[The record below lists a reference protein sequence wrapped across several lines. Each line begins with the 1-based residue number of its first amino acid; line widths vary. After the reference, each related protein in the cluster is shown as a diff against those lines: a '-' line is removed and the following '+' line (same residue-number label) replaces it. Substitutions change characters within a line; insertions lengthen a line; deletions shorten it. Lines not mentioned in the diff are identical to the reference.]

1 MGDGSGVELPLRE
14 ASSSIGGPVLNG
26 ALHSSHHREDST
38 YTTTASASTSTSA
51 TQRTEL
57 ASPRLPNG
65 TNGLGIRSLGNSA
78 SRSTSPIAVAPS
90 GRHHGALGQ
99 SNTQRLSN
107 ASTAQVPVSTFGT
120 PGMQL
125 PLSHPPSGIQGIA
138 ISTHG
143 IPSSRKVSPIAT
155 TTQGSRKGIATSA
168 AQASTPIADPQKS
181 TSFGTNPTMVSSG
194 IQLKAND
201 ISSSHSARTLPT
213 IANPVGT
220 AAQVSTPSTIS
231 SQRPQMSTP
240 YLAHDSNSVGCS
252 TFGNLSSRNV
262 SPIATTTRVSCGGI
276 AVTPSQT
283 SASIV
288 QAQRTMSASPYSPMV
303 SSGIQLD
310 SNGISS
316 PPGVSPIAITS
327 HTFSP
332 VLSTS
337 STPTTSGLSVMGN
350 RTPSQ
355 NGLELT
361 QEFSALAGAVVPT
374 PEQTENNMRRRSSG
388 ASFSALAGAVVP
400 TPEQTQNN
408 LRRRSSGA
416 KSRPSSAT
424 SYASRGSDVVAETN
438 PALQPVATP
447 IFGSRTPSLQLQP
460 DIVTAGSGIHAAGYR
475 VSSISPHL
483 TSPAS
488 FASPSPPVGTGLS
501 PTLSTSGRFSSPLVS
516 ATSPLSWR
524 EQATALTSY
533 SATYATYDTN
543 PVNPSSAPARQR
555 SSIQGVL
562 NTSARTSLSAS
573 RPPSNSHI
581 IGAGNGS
588 VRKIDVGSNGVVAER
603 TATNPSHPSRTG
615 VIESM
620 AQSVQVPPQDLL
632 ATSAAAS
639 LALLQQ
645 AQISSLKAMSAIQG
659 GAAVPSLIAPPHFD
673 RMHMDDQ
680 ASRSSIRRESVV
692 STNPPVAIAHGAP
705 PLVHSNTRTFKTPP
719 AATCLL
725 ASESTTVPSRTAP
738 QPITVIDTATRDPH
752 PSKAVSVHE
761 KELGLMIAK
770 KAHDDDR
777 TKPSSEQPPQLSA
790 VASPAA
796 ESVHTP
802 SAKADTVMEFLAFEF
817 KPPANPI
824 PSLPDWLSGADKG
837 EKSAKRRP
845 SLPDWASGRLE
856 EAGFAIVPS
865 VNGNK
870 RRRTKSPDQ
879 LWIEGGVGSADLP
892 IDVDDAASDIHVSPS
907 SPDVRDRIAQ
917 RTEQTLDMHVDDAE
931 PVVLAREEAVA
942 EVLEGSAKPFT
953 HANTAQ
959 GEQTSKASVDVDS
972 VGPVPLA
979 LGPIRRTDLQSE
991 KHLVRED
998 GRASV
1003 GRAPASSVETTSSG
1017 SPAAMPDQDVGM
1029 LDASR
1034 VEIGLDS
1041 APMSSPSA
1049 NRNPDIL
1056 QFSKLPC
1063 PERLSSHGTASL
1075 VIGSPTQDGE
1085 ASDWQPPAHPGIGN
1099 AAANASS
1106 PSGTPIA
1113 DLEGPRKSKQ
1123 EETPRPADPI
1133 VHHISSDIT
1142 SEDIVRW
1149 QRKVWRAC
1157 FCEWVGCGA
1166 VLNSWN
1172 SLEKVRT
1179 QSDFVCPA
1187 C

>member
-1 MGDGSGVELPLRE
+1 
-14 ASSSIGGPVLNG
+14 
-26 ALHSSHHREDST
+26 
-38 YTTTASASTSTSA
+38 
-51 TQRTEL
+51 
-57 ASPRLPNG
+57 
-65 TNGLGIRSLGNSA
+65 
-78 SRSTSPIAVAPS
+78 
-90 GRHHGALGQ
+90 
-99 SNTQRLSN
+99 
-107 ASTAQVPVSTFGT
+107 
-120 PGMQL
+120 
-125 PLSHPPSGIQGIA
+125 
-138 ISTHG
+138 
-143 IPSSRKVSPIAT
+143 
-155 TTQGSRKGIATSA
+155 
-168 AQASTPIADPQKS
+168 
-181 TSFGTNPTMVSSG
+181 
-194 IQLKAND
+194 
-201 ISSSHSARTLPT
+201 
-213 IANPVGT
+213 
-220 AAQVSTPSTIS
+220 
-231 SQRPQMSTP
+231 
-240 YLAHDSNSVGCS
+240 
-252 TFGNLSSRNV
+252 
-262 SPIATTTRVSCGGI
+262 
-276 AVTPSQT
+276 
-283 SASIV
+283 
-288 QAQRTMSASPYSPMV
+288 
-303 SSGIQLD
+303 
-310 SNGISS
+310 
-316 PPGVSPIAITS
+316 
-327 HTFSP
+327 
-332 VLSTS
+332 
-337 STPTTSGLSVMGN
+337 
-350 RTPSQ
+350 
-355 NGLELT
+355 
-361 QEFSALAGAVVPT
+361 
-374 PEQTENNMRRRSSG
+374 
-388 ASFSALAGAVVP
+388 
-400 TPEQTQNN
+400 
-408 LRRRSSGA
+408 
-416 KSRPSSAT
+416 
-424 SYASRGSDVVAETN
+424 
-438 PALQPVATP
+438 
-447 IFGSRTPSLQLQP
+447 
-460 DIVTAGSGIHAAGYR
+460 
-475 VSSISPHL
+475 
-483 TSPAS
+483 
-488 FASPSPPVGTGLS
+488 
-501 PTLSTSGRFSSPLVS
+501 
-516 ATSPLSWR
+516 
-524 EQATALTSY
+524 
-533 SATYATYDTN
+533 
-543 PVNPSSAPARQR
+543 
-555 SSIQGVL
+555 
-562 NTSARTSLSAS
+562 
-573 RPPSNSHI
+573 
-581 IGAGNGS
+581 

-603 TATNPSHPSRTG
+603 TAINPSYPSRTG
-615 VIESM
+615 VIASM
-620 AQSVQVPPQDLL
+620 AQSVQVPQQDLL

-645 AQISSLKAMSAIQG
+645 AQVSSLKALSTVQ
-659 GAAVPSLIAPPHFD
+659 GAAVALVTGPSHFD
-673 RMHMDDQ
+673 RTHVDDE
-680 ASRSSIRRESVV
+680 APRPSIRRENDMPR
-692 STNPPVAIAHGAP
+692 NPPVVIEHGASP
-705 PLVHSNTRTFKTPP
+705 SVRLNTHTSRTPP
-719 AATCLL
+719 AATYLL
-725 ASESTTVPSRTAP
+725 ASNSTAVPLRASP
-738 QPITVIDTATRDPH
+738 QPIAVIDTATRDPQ
-752 PSKAVSVHE
+752 PSKAVSVQE

-802 SAKADTVMEFLAFEF
+802 SAKADTVMEFLAFDF

-931 PVVLAREEAVA
+931 PVVLAQEEAVA

-1017 SPAAMPDQDVGM
+1017 SPAAMPDQDVDM

-1034 VEIGLDS
+1034 VETGLDS
-1041 APMSSPSA
+1041 APMSAPSA

-1085 ASDWQPPAHPGIGN
+1085 ASDRQPPAHPGIGN
-1099 AAANASS
+1099 ATANASS

-1113 DLEGPRKSKQ
+1113 DLEGPRGSKQ